1 MLVTRVFLWINSNWD
16 FWLSRDVFHPGDDL
30 ADGDVA
36 RVPFRGIVRAPKE
49 DGKDVWCGNVLL
61 EYTIEHR
68 VALWLIFE

>member
-1 MLVTRVFLWINSNWD
+1 MLVRRVALWINSNWD

-36 RVPFRGIVRAPKE
+36 RVLVRGIIRAPKE
-49 DGKDVWCGNVLL
+49 DRKDVRCGNVLL

-68 VALWLIFE
+68 VALWLIVE